1 MKQILIWSDND
12 LERQITGEILSSGLD
27 GVQVLHADSA
37 EQTLA
42 TLQTGEIDLFV
53 ADIPQFNL
61 AKCNVIASA
70 QSLAPDTPILVIS
83 SGDQEHVS
91 RNIWRLGIREY
102 LLKPCRPAWILAAA
116 RTLMRKGGVTAAQP
130 EADDG
135 RRRRYLNRL
144 MEQLRGFQYKKCIQ
158 TTREYLDLLYDDGDN
173 VEAIRNEV
181 VDFAAGIADLG
192 APFGQAVQW
201 KLKYI
206 EAFNAMEQQLA
217 EQHKCRQTLQ
227 DARIRAALQS
237 VSEAQKSL
245 ALARENHDNFVELRN
260 ATKNLLADVRAQHS
274 KNCDNE
280 RRSAQ
285 IERDWQAKL
294 DARLSHLQII
304 AFGLPGFDEVMNAA
318 LESGTTE
325 KK

>member
-1 MKQILIWSDND
+1 MNDIVLSTQNGEPVASSREIAKRFGKNHRDVLRAIEDILEGVRKIAQTPT
-12 LERQITGEILSSGLD
+12 EEGLPKN
-27 GVQVLHADSA
+27 G
-37 EQTLA
+37 
-42 TLQTGEIDLFV
+42 
-53 ADIPQFNL
+53 
-61 AKCNVIASA
+61 
-70 QSLAPDTPILVIS
+70 DTPMFFKT
-83 SGDQEHVS
+83 
-91 RNIWRLGIREY
+91 EY
-102 LLKPCRPAWILAAA
+102 THPQNHQKYPMYLMNRDGFSLLA
-116 RTLMRKGGVTAAQP
+116 M
-130 EADDG
+130 
-135 RRRRYLNRL
+135 
-144 MEQLRGFQYKKCIQ
+144 GFTGK
-158 TTREYLDLLYDDGDN
+158 E
-173 VEAIRNEV
+173 
-181 VDFAAGIADLG
+181 
-192 APFGQAVQW
+192 AVQW

-260 ATKNLLADVRAQHS
+260 ATKNLLANVRAQHA

-294 DARLSHLQII
+294 DARLTHLQII
-304 AFGLPGFDEVMNAA
+304 AFGLPGFDEVMQTA
-318 LESGTTE
+318 LEIAAPE

>member
-1 MKQILIWSDND
+1 MNDIVLSTQNGEPVASSREIAKRFGKEHKHVLAAIRQILVAEN
-12 LERQITGEILSSGLD
+12 
-27 GVQVLHADSA
+27 SA
-37 EQTLA
+37 TKFFHEGTFEYRGQK
-42 TLQTGEIDLFV
+42 F
-53 ADIPQFNL
+53 P
-61 AKCNVIASA
+61 
-70 QSLAPDTPILVIS
+70 
-83 SGDQEHVS
+83 
-91 RNIWRLGIREY
+91 EY
-102 LLKPCRPAWILAAA
+102 LMNRDGFSLLA
-116 RTLMRKGGVTAAQP
+116 M
-130 EADDG
+130 
-135 RRRRYLNRL
+135 
-144 MEQLRGFQYKKCIQ
+144 GFTGK
-158 TTREYLDLLYDDGDN
+158 E
-173 VEAIRNEV
+173 
-181 VDFAAGIADLG
+181 
-192 APFGQAVQW
+192 AVQW

-206 EAFNAMEQQLA
+206 AAFNAMEKQLA

-237 VSEAQKSL
+237 VSEAQQNL

-260 ATKNLLADVRAQHS
+260 ATKNLLASVRAQHA

-318 LESGTTE
+318 LESGTPE